1 MMEEGYLRTKS
12 IHPFPARMAPEIA
25 LRALEDLRQQVN
37 NGMAPRVLDPMCGS
51 GTVLTTAKS
60 YGCQAV
66 GRDVDP
72 LAVLITKVA
81 VMGDDSFDSSAVNQE
96 ACNIIAQAKATDS
109 DDYPWTDSE
118 TIEFAKYWFGED
130 QRIQLCRLTQKIACL
145 NNGPIKDIL
154 NLSLSRLIDT
164 KCPRAS
170 LASDTSHSR
179 PHKTIEESEYDVYK
193 GFANAVNLVLK
204 HLAKNSWKSDADV
217 KEGDAR
223 SLDISDSS
231 IDVVITSPPY
241 LNAIDYMRGH
251 KLSLIWMGYTIPQLR
266 TIRSESVGSNRRPSG
281 ETKQSVKEM
290 VQCVREAAKNADTL
304 PIGVIERYADDM
316 CAIAEEIHRVMKKEA
331 TAVLVVGNSTIRGNY
346 IENDKLTKLA
356 CEQAGLSLTDRV
368 EREIPESSRYLPL
381 HGEALGKR
389 MRAEVVLTFEKR

>member
-1 MMEEGYLRTKS
+1 MKAKS

-25 LRALEDLRQQVN
+25 LRALKDLRQQVD
-37 NGMAPRVLDPMCGS
+37 GGIVPRVLDPMCGS
-51 GTVLTTAKS
+51 GTVLTTAKT
-60 YGCQAV
+60 YGCQAI

-72 LAVLITKVA
+72 LAVLITRVA
-81 VMGDDSFDSSAVNQE
+81 VMGNDSFDFSIVNQAACSAVEQAE
-96 ACNIIAQAKATDS
+96 AADS
-109 DDYPWTDSE
+109 DEYPWTDPE
-118 TIEFAKYWFGED
+118 TIEFSKYWFGDD
-130 QRIQLCRLTQKIACL
+130 QRAQLCRLSLQIARL
-145 NNGPIKDIL
+145 EDGPTKDIL

-164 KCPRAS
+164 KSPRAS

-179 PHKTIEESEYDVYK
+179 PHKTIENSEYDVYK
-193 GFANAVNLVLK
+193 GFAKAVNIVLK
-204 HLAKNSWKSDADV
+204 YLANNRWTSDADV

-223 SLDISDSS
+223 LLDINSSS
-231 IDVVITSPPY
+231 IDAVITSPPY

-266 TIRSESVGSNRRPSG
+266 AIRSESVGSNRKPSG
-281 ETKQSVKEM
+281 VTKQSVKEM
-290 VQCVREAAKNADTL
+290 VQCVREAANNADTL
-304 PIGVIERYADDM
+304 PMGVIERYADDM
-316 CAIAEEIHRVMKKEA
+316 CAIAGEIHRVMKEGA

-346 IENDKLTKLA
+346 IENDRLTRFA
-356 CEQAGLSLTDRV
+356 CEQVGLTLTDRV